1 MRLLGTL
8 LNVGSVIAGSLIGL
22 FFHARLPKRLTTVA
36 FQGIGLFTLFIGFT
50 MAAKT
55 KSLLVLVFSIVLGA
69 ITGELLD
76 IDRLLNR
83 FGEWLRKRLERKGI
97 HHKDTKAQNEG
108 IPNSGPDSGSGPSC
122 LGVLVVDDSGPGRSR
137 FAEGLVTAFL
147 LFCMGSMTVLGA
159 IEEGLGGRPNLLAA
173 KSVLDGFASLT
184 LAASLGIGV
193 LFSVIPLFIYQGG
206 LTLLAGSLH
215 AVMSD
220 AVVNEISAAGGL
232 ILIGLGITILE
243 IRRLRV
249 LNMLPALVFAGVLAA
264 VFLRG

>member
-1 MRLLGTL
+1 MRFIGTL
-8 LNVGSVIAGSLIGL
+8 INVGAVIVGSLVGL
-22 FFHARLPKRLTTVA
+22 FFHTRLPKRFTTVA

-76 IDRLLNR
+76 IDRWLNR
-83 FGEWLRKRLERKGI
+83 FGEWLRKRLERKRESRVVKG
-97 HHKDTKAQNEG
+97 KSA
-108 IPNSGPDSGSGPSC
+108 PDSP
-122 LGVLVVDDSGPGRSR
+122 LPTPEPSR

-173 KSVLDGFASLT
+173 KSVLDGFASLA

-193 LFSVIPLFIYQGG
+193 LFSVIPLLIYQGG

-215 AVMSD
+215 AAMSE
-220 AVVNEISAAGGL
+220 AVVNEVSAAGGL

-243 IRRLRV
+243 IKQLKV

-264 VFLRG
+264 VFLRS

>member
-1 MRLLGTL
+1 MRFLGTL
-8 LNVGSVIAGSLIGL
+8 INVGAVIAGSLVGL
-22 FFHARLPKRLTTVA
+22 FFHARLPKRFTTVA

-69 ITGELLD
+69 IAGELID
-76 IDRLLNR
+76 IDKWLHRL
-83 FGEWLRKRLERKGI
+83 GEWLRKKLERKR
-97 HHKDTKAQNEG
+97 ESRVV
-108 IPNSGPDSGSGPSC
+108 NSPLPT
-122 LGVLVVDDSGPGRSR
+122 PEPSR

-173 KSVLDGFASLT
+173 KSVLDGFASLA

-193 LFSVIPLFIYQGG
+193 LFSVIPLLLYQGG

-215 AVMSD
+215 AVMSGV
-220 AVVNEISAAGGL
+220 VVNEVSAAGGL

-243 IRRLRV
+243 IKQLKV

-264 VFLRG
+264 VFLR